1 MHFPMYGVFCYYI
14 IDKLTFI
21 CLHVQLEGGQ
31 SSMVAVSDSSDLS
44 KDKTGDQKVMMDL
57 LHF

>member
-1 MHFPMYGVFCYYI
+1 MYGVFCYYI
-14 IDKLTFI
+14 IVKLTFI

-31 SSMVAVSDSSDLS
+31 SAMVAVSDSSDRS